1 MWLESTVLRRRR
13 VPSGCV
19 SAAFDRARKD
29 SAGPNHATALSRAYI
44 DLMNVRHARR
54 ERRQAAGGGRADTAK
69 KHYFQRVRSVYRTD
83 SRGPGSVEQT
93 QRYPEATP
101 VALEVQQCPRWGGSA
116 A

>member
-69 KHYFQRVRSVYRTD
+69 KALLSEGAQRVQNRF
-83 SRGPGSVEQT
+83 SRA
-93 QRYPEATP
+93 RK
-101 VALEVQQCPRWGGSA
+101 R
-116 A
+116 